1 MTYDFIFELGG
12 EDETTARALTSL
24 YRWLREDPTVDGDTR
39 VRLMAAELEPGQM
52 GAADVL
58 CAALSQ
64 LTAIG
69 SLAVSF
75 ATWRDS
81 RATAPPVRIRL
92 GAETIELSDASAEE
106 LAAALRALAVRPS
119 PTPPEADDPD
129 AAAAE
134 S

>member
-12 EDETTARALTSL
+12 ESEATARALTSL

-39 VRLMAAELEPGQM
+39 VRLLAADAQPGRM
-52 GAADVL
+52 GAADAL

-64 LTAIG
+64 LSAIG

-81 RATAPPVRIRL
+81 RAVAPPVRIRF
-92 GAETIELSDASAEE
+92 GAGAIEFADTTAEE
-106 LAAALRALAVRPS
+106 LAAALHALAAP
-119 PTPPEADDPD
+119 
-129 AAAAE
+129 
-134 S
+134 

>member
-12 EDETTARALTSL
+12 ENEATARALTSL

-39 VRLMAAELEPGQM
+39 VRLVAADPEPEHLGT
-52 GAADVL
+52 ADVL

-64 LTAIG
+64 LTAVG

-81 RATAPPVRIRL
+81 RAAAPPVRIRL
-92 GAETIELSDASAEE
+92 GAGTVELTEATAEE
-106 LAAALRALAVRPS
+106 LAAALRELAAQPS
-119 PTPPEADDPD
+119 T
-129 AAAAE
+129 AAPKAAPAGTAAK